1 MFACLS
7 LGFTTVP
14 HTPSSFMFLRTH
26 RGHKPPE
33 QPLAGEATLSMP
45 PYYFILAK
53 EATVVPCQVQHTG
66 TYLKAGWRR
75 WRKLKQA
82 GWGARRSCYSWRRN
96 RVGDIRA
103 SKAVSPNI
111 GPGAS
116 RKRRCSEAGLRKMT
130 SSWCVLP
137 VSHLTLQGTH
147 EESLEKQPQLR
158 EKVPEPW
165 H

>member
-53 EATVVPCQVQHTG
+53 EATCCPMSG
-66 TYLKAGWRR
+66 TAYW
-75 WRKLKQA
+75 
-82 GWGARRSCYSWRRN
+82 
-96 RVGDIRA
+96 D
-103 SKAVSPNI
+103 
-111 GPGAS
+111 
-116 RKRRCSEAGLRKMT
+116 
-130 SSWCVLP
+130 LP
-137 VSHLTLQGTH
+137 ERG
-147 EESLEKQPQLR
+147 LEKVGKIETGGLGCLPFLL
-158 EKVPEPW
+158 
-165 H
+165 